1 MKRGRLYMTDPFAYP
16 WCRSRDLNPDGRKP
30 LPPQDS
36 VSTMFHHF
44 GIPPEPSFFRL
55 FCQHKNQLV
64 LSFAASGAGTV
75 SPPAAGLVASSA
87 GMVLSTPGT
96 ETPSMIEPLVLWVEE

>member
-1 MKRGRLYMTDPFAYP
+1 
-16 WCRSRDLNPDGRKP
+16 
-30 LPPQDS
+30 
-36 VSTMFHHF
+36 
-44 GIPPEPSFFRL
+44 
-55 FCQHKNQLV
+55 LV

-75 SPPAAGLVASSA
+75 SPPEAGLVVSSA